1 MNEASAPDPAG
12 PVAGFIGRVRSA
24 LFNSSIDSVGRGTV
38 LAGRPF
44 VTNDGQIRIGED
56 CHFSSQPVQSHIL
69 AMQDAKIT
77 IGDRVL
83 ISYGAAISAMRAIQ
97 IGDDTRI
104 GPFCVIL
111 DNDFHKVGDRDAPG
125 GVAPVTI
132 GRNVSIGARVTV
144 LRGARIG
151 DGVCIKSGSTVSG
164 VIANGAVVFGVPA
177 RVSKDPAR
185 KADSAVVATIMR
197 TFSLATLPAASDGPA
212 QIPAWTAI
220 GAVRLLL
227 ALESALGV
235 TLPEVPMR
243 AAGTVADVIKLVAQ
257 ARNQPQA
264 ART

>member
-1 MNEASAPDPAG
+1 VNEAGAPDRAG
-12 PVAGFIGRVRSA
+12 PVTGFIGRVRSA

-44 VTNDGQIRIGED
+44 VTNDGEIRIGED
-56 CHFSSQPVQSHIL
+56 CHFSSQPVQSHML

-132 GRNVSIGARVTV
+132 GRNVSIGTRVTV

-151 DGVCIKSGSTVSG
+151 DGACIISGSTVSG
-164 VIANGAVVFGVPA
+164 IIANGAVVFGVPA
-177 RVSKDPAR
+177 RAAKDPAR
-185 KADSAVVATIMR
+185 KADSAVIAVIMR
-197 TFSLATLPAASDGPA
+197 TFGLATLPAVSDGPA
-212 QIPAWTAI
+212 QIPGWTAI

-227 ALESALGV
+227 ALESALRV

-243 AAGTVADVIKLVAQ
+243 AAGTVADVVKLVAQ
-257 ARNQPQA
+257 ARDQPPA